1 MITVIFDNHRI
12 NKLEIINLIISIC
25 HESCKLAKGLCSYC
39 VCNFVCV
46 YCLHLCVCL
55 LPLGFFL
62 LEPWDMNAL
71 SKLPQLGLTVTV
83 KDSNSEVLDSN
94 DTGYKKARVT

>member
-1 MITVIFDNHRI
+1 M
-12 NKLEIINLIISIC
+12 
-25 HESCKLAKGLCSYC
+25 
-39 VCNFVCV
+39 
-46 YCLHLCVCL
+46 CL

-62 LEPWDMNAL
+62 LEPWDVKAL

-94 DTGYKKARVT
+94 DTGSLECLHVMLH